1 MAHDNLHDDKPT
13 LLAHGKRLPSILL
26 LSCLLC
32 LFVSPFYQLNLSL
45 KGRLEA
51 EREMTKRQY
60 KYYYGERCQIY
71 NSQSLCGVLCGW
83 GGG

>member
-1 MAHDNLHDDKPT
+1 MMINRHSSHMENGFRVSYFSAV
-13 LLAHGKRLPSILL
+13 
-26 LSCLLC
+26 CFVC
-32 LFVSPFYQLNLSL
+32 LFLLFFQLNLSL